1 LVLQVNSGKY
11 PGLVWEDEAKTM
23 FRIPW
28 KHAGKQDFRKDEDAA
43 IFKAWAAFK
52 GKLSDGDQDNPACW
66 KTRLRCALNKSPEF
80 TEVLER
86 AQLDISDP
94 YKVYRLVPFS
104 EQGMVVP
111 DKKSRAKAAKRPK
124 RRRSSQLAEDD
135 SSQVKVKKREVTSPP
150 SARSCWTCGSRRAS
164 LRPLK
169 VTRRSTE
176 DRSPPAVDSAPFL
189 HPPVQDSFEVAVC
202 YLGQEVLKRR
212 VQGADIRILYLPS
225 SPLPPTP
232 AGIGGRFPRLLLP
245 DPPTSLPAEHGLFK
259 LLPFMQHGV
268 VLTSMTQGVY
278 GKRFCQ
284 GRVFWTGPHT
294 TSPGPH
300 KMEQNTEPVLLFS
313 KDVFKQ
319 QLDHFRSKRRRAAS
333 VWHHAVFGRR
343 AERRRRP
350 VGEAHH
356 SEGEGS
362 GFQHLCFSLSV
373 AAGYHAQT

>member
-1 LVLQVNSGKY
+1 
-11 PGLVWEDEAKTM
+11 
-23 FRIPW
+23 
-28 KHAGKQDFRKDEDAA
+28 
-43 IFKAWAAFK
+43 AWAAFK

-189 HPPVQDSFEVAVC
+189 HPPVQDSFRSGRSVIWA
-202 YLGQEVLKRR
+202 RR
-212 VQGADIRILYLPS
+212 SSSAGSRALTSGSCTWRAPPFPAHGPPASEAGFRASGARTR
-225 SPLPPTP
+225 PL
-232 AGIGGRFPRLLLP
+232 GGRRNTA
-245 DPPTSLPAEHGLFK
+245 PPSCGPPG
-259 LLPFMQHGV
+259 
-268 VLTSMTQGVY
+268 S
-278 GKRFCQ
+278 
-284 GRVFWTGPHT
+284 TGC
-294 TSPGPH
+294 G
-300 KMEQNTEPVLLFS
+300 
-313 KDVFKQ
+313 
-319 QLDHFRSKRRRAAS
+319 
-333 VWHHAVFGRR
+333 
-343 AERRRRP
+343 
-350 VGEAHH
+350 
-356 SEGEGS
+356 
-362 GFQHLCFSLSV
+362 
-373 AAGYHAQT
+373 

>member
-1 LVLQVNSGKY
+1 
-11 PGLVWEDEAKTM
+11 
-23 FRIPW
+23 
-28 KHAGKQDFRKDEDAA
+28 DEDAA

-150 SARSCWTCGSRRAS
+150 VSPSSRLMEEVSMAAETVPEAQQRSEI
-164 LRPLK
+164 LIL
-169 VTRRSTE
+169 TE
-176 DRSPPAVDSAPFL
+176 DAAQDVARDTKPASEPASGSTFKWPF
-189 HPPVQDSFEVAVC
+189 C
-202 YLGQEVLKRR
+202 YLGQEVFKRR
-212 VQGADIRILYLPS
+212 VQGVDIRILYLAC
-225 SPLPPTP
+225 SPLPRPRP
-232 AGIGGRFPRLLLP
+232 AGIGGRFPRFWCP
-245 DPPTSLPAEHGLFK
+245 DPPTWWPAEHGSSK
-259 LLPFMQHGV
+259 LWPSRQHGLW
-268 VLTSMTQGVY
+268 LTSWTQGFH

-284 GRVFWTGPHT
+284 GRFFGTGPHT

-300 KMEQNTEPVLLFS
+300 KWEQNTEPGWFFI
-313 KDVFKQ
+313 KDFFKQ
-319 QLDHFRSKRRRAAS
+319 
-333 VWHHAVFGRR
+333 
-343 AERRRRP
+343 
-350 VGEAHH
+350 
-356 SEGEGS
+356 
-362 GFQHLCFSLSV
+362 
-373 AAGYHAQT
+373 